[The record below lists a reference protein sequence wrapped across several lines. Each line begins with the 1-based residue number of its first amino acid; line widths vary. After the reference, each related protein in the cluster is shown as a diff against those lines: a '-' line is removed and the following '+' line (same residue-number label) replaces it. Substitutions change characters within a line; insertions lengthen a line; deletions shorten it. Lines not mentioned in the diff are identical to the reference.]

1 MNRLAELSNCE
12 PRRLTDFVKKY
23 GARYD
28 PLHDD
33 YQREPFASDVKAGKN
48 TAVYNTHSY
57 HTKVPPEGIRPFIR
71 HYTNIG
77 DLILDPFAGSGMTGV
92 AALAEKRIPI
102 LIDLSPGAASISYN
116 YCSSID
122 AGQFLSEVKKIINA
136 TKTAADWLYQTKC
149 QKCGKSSIINHIIWT
164 DEFACPRCEYCFL
177 LFDVA
182 MKDGKVLK
190 EFRCPNCGKDLNKAK
205 CKKTN
210 SKPIKVNYSCSR
222 CGRIESRVVT
232 FDYEKVKEIE
242 RRWEQVQELGLYP
255 ETDDG
260 TWPMDLDKALWYPKN
275 PMMNKGEKWGDTWR
289 AGVHKN
295 ITRVDHFFTIRNMWM
310 LALLWS
316 HVARVR
322 NPDIRNKL
330 QWTFTSIVEGSSR
343 LNRER
348 SSGLPS
354 KLSGTLYV
362 SSFYREINVWKFFE
376 RKANKIASVLG
387 REPLPFI
394 VATQSAT
401 DLSNILSNS
410 IDYVFTDPP
419 FGGNLMYSELN
430 FLWESWFGV
439 FTDTTNEAIINN
451 SQGKGIIEY
460 KDLMTRAFKEIYRV
474 LKPGRWMTM
483 VFHNSDGEVWQAIQD
498 GLSEAGFVVG
508 MIGTFDKKQRSFK
521 QATSSGA
528 VGYDVVIDCYK
539 PKATVKNG
547 LNGKT
552 TDSAIIGFL
561 ADQLLKASLEIGED
575 RTARKLHSKT
585 IGFFMLQ
592 NKPLRNLSF
601 EEFQKILRMN
611 FREIDGYWYLPY
623 QRPALKGQK
632 RLFGY
637 VSTEGEAI
645 EWLESFLIKPKKYG
659 EIAPEFFK
667 ALGQNKLQK
676 SLQDLLRDNFVEEKD
691 TWRNPTKAER
701 ETLFKK
707 LTDKTARQI
716 DSFLKGQ
723 TEEKPS
729 DDTLCEWVEFCYTNG
744 LFKEGAALFHY
755 IDEKGVSSETFQ
767 KTKKI
772 AEICKLKSWE
782 GS

>member
-1 MNRLAELSNCE
+1 
-12 PRRLTDFVKKY
+12 
-23 GARYD
+23 
-28 PLHDD
+28 
-33 YQREPFASDVKAGKN
+33 
-48 TAVYNTHSY
+48 
-57 HTKVPPEGIRPFIR
+57 
-71 HYTNIG
+71 
-77 DLILDPFAGSGMTGV
+77 
-92 AALAEKRIPI
+92 
-102 LIDLSPGAASISYN
+102 
-116 YCSSID
+116 
-122 AGQFLSEVKKIINA
+122 
-136 TKTAADWLYQTKC
+136 
-149 QKCGKSSIINHIIWT
+149 
-164 DEFACPRCEYCFL
+164 
-177 LFDVA
+177 
-182 MKDGKVLK
+182 
-190 EFRCPNCGKDLNKAK
+190 
-205 CKKTN
+205 
-210 SKPIKVNYSCSR
+210 
-222 CGRIESRVVT
+222 
-232 FDYEKVKEIE
+232 
-242 RRWEQVQELGLYP
+242 
-255 ETDDG
+255 
-260 TWPMDLDKALWYPKN
+260 
-275 PMMNKGEKWGDTWR
+275 
-289 AGVHKN
+289 
-295 ITRVDHFFTIRNMWM
+295 
-310 LALLWS
+310 
-316 HVARVR
+316 
-322 NPDIRNKL
+322 
-330 QWTFTSIVEGSSR
+330 
-343 LNRER
+343 
-348 SSGLPS
+348 
-354 KLSGTLYV
+354 
-362 SSFYREINVWKFFE
+362 
-376 RKANKIASVLG
+376 
-387 REPLPFI
+387 
-394 VATQSAT
+394 
-401 DLSNILSNS
+401 
-410 IDYVFTDPP
+410 
-419 FGGNLMYSELN
+419 MYSELN
-430 FLWESWFGV
+430 FIWESWLKK
-439 FTDTTNEAIINN
+439 FTVTKDEAIINQ
-451 SQGKGIIEY
+451 SQEKSIVEY
-460 KDLMTRAFKEIYRV
+460 KELMTRSFTEIYRV

-498 GLSEAGFVVG
+498 ALAAAGFSIG
-508 MIGTFDKKQRSFK
+508 MIGIFDKEQRSFK
-521 QATSSGA
+521 QVTTSGA
-528 VGYDVVIDCYK
+528 VGYDVVINSYK

-547 LNGKT
+547 VEGKT
-552 TDSAIIGFL
+552 TNDAIIGFL
-561 ADQLLKASLEIGED
+561 ADHLLKLPLTQGQERTD
-575 RTARKLHSKT
+575 RLLHSKA

-645 EWLESFLIKPKKYG
+645 EWLESFLIKPRKYG